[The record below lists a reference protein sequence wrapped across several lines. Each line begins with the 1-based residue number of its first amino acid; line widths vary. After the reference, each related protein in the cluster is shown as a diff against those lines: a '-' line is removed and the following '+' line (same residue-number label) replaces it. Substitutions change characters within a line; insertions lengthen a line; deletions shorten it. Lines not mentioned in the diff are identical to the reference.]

1 MSLRRIFKNSRVY
14 CMLFLF
20 YSPVFESSTLT
31 NFFHCL
37 PIIDVVL
44 AFIVYWGIV
53 LFGYD
58 TYVSPPHS
66 LSHFFSSFLYTLAIL
81 LMSPHTD
88 VKQPSYFPDTAPG
101 FPSSLLTQTQAHL
114 PNLPNETLLLFISP
128 HTFSIRSALALL
140 AQGVSRDPFSG
151 SPRLALTKH
160 MIPETHTHHSVPCSL
175 TYVSHHHSRKH
186 HICACTHNVRGVC
199 RNTTLLLFS
208 FSPGVG
214 LLHIQI
220 SLPPPG
226 VDLAANPLWRTKK
239 LGAKPS
245 LQRQVTLAHGWD

>member
-160 MIPETHTHHSVPCSL
+160 MIPETHTPQRPLFPYLRIPSSL
-175 TYVSHHHSRKH
+175 EKTSHMRMHAQRSWCMPKH
-186 HICACTHNVRGVC
+186 HPSFI
-199 RNTTLLLFS
+199 LFFPRS
-208 FSPGVG
+208 
-214 LLHIQI
+214 
-220 SLPPPG
+220 
-226 VDLAANPLWRTKK
+226 RTF
-239 LGAKPS
+239 AYSDFPAS
-245 LQRQVTLAHGWD
+245 ARC